1 MGLHVRLK
9 LLGRCETLSTLL
21 MLTRMRLA
29 VDLPHMSVNHPLV
42 GAGVVT
48 LLTMV
53 TLVEFY
59 FTALFRMVR

>member
-1 MGLHVRLK
+1 MSLHVALEQPRGL
-9 LLGRCETLSTLL
+9 ENFATLL
-21 MLTRMRLA
+21 AGMRLA